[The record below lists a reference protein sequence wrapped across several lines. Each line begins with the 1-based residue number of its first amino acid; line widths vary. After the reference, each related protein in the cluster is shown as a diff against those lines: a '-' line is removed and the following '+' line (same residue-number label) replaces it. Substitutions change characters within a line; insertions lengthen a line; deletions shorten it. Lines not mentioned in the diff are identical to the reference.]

1 MRRGAKMRTEP
12 TNTNPTS
19 KLEAAPKAPTA
30 PTALAP
36 PPPSLQT
43 AWFARHRGRTI
54 RVHFADGSELTG
66 VLRSWDTYTV
76 AVALPGEDEPV
87 LVQKHAVAWFA
98 HVADDSVFG
107 TSTEHEHG

>member
-1 MRRGAKMRTEP
+1 MRTEP
-12 TNTNPTS
+12 TKTNVTP

-30 PTALAP
+30 PTAPAS

-43 AWFARHRGRTI
+43 TWFVRHRGRTI
-54 RVHFADGSELTG
+54 RVRFADGSELTG
-66 VLRSWDTYTV
+66 VLCGWDTYTV

-98 HVADDSVFG
+98 RVADPDPP
-107 TSTEHEHG
+107 STQDE